1 LEVRR
6 EAEDVTR
13 VGVPDLSPPWRA
25 WLVTAGCEAQGK
37 ARGRPF
43 RPGVT
48 GEGKAG
54 RVNDPESLLMP
65 RQSDIPG
72 RMEGTGV
79 VGARRWKAA
88 GGDRGRTDGRG
99 NTVAP
104 GVKRTPDPAVSH
116 ACGTWEPRQG
126 PLAPPGRRRS
136 ADRKEG
142 PTPGREQDAQEANAG
157 SRKAAGKR
165 ECGTG
170 PPPDALRI
178 TGRIPGL
185 VPGCESRLTCGG

>member
-13 VGVPDLSPPWRA
+13 VGVPDLFPPWRA

-37 ARGRPF
+37 AQGRPF

-54 RVNDPESLLMP
+54 RVNDAESLLMP
-65 RQSDIPG
+65 RQSDSPG
-72 RMEGTGV
+72 RMEATGV
-79 VGARRWKAA
+79 VGAGRWKAA
-88 GGDRGRTDGRG
+88 GGDRGRPDGRG

-116 ACGTWEPRQG
+116 ACGTWKPRQG
-126 PLAPPGRRRS
+126 PVGLPGRRRS
-136 ADRKEG
+136 ADRKGSPVPAGNRTPKKRTPAAERQRESGSAG
-142 PTPGREQDAQEANAG
+142 PVLQ
-157 SRKAAGKR
+157 
-165 ECGTG
+165 
-170 PPPDALRI
+170 PDALRI